1 MSVRLE
7 ESTEIHRP
15 ADEVFAYISNVDNF
29 PTWAGP
35 VVEVRRTSSGPLVA
49 GQTFT
54 LVQKFLGR
62 RFETP
67 CEVTEVEPSRRFAFR
82 STGGPFP
89 LSFTYTCE
97 PSAAGTRFTE
107 VGEGEPGSFFKLV
120 GPLFEKAASR
130 QFRNDAETLKELL
143 EAAA

>member
-35 VVEVRRTSSGPLVA
+35 VVEVRRTSSEPLVA

-107 VGEGEPGSFFKLV
+107 VGE
-120 GPLFEKAASR
+120 ASQVVSSSSSGR
-130 QFRNDAETLKELL
+130 CSRRPPAVSLGMTPKRSRNC
-143 EAAA
+143 